1 MASVSASAL
10 SNEASFVEALSEFS
24 VVRSRIAY
32 NCGAGRRR
40 APRRAA
46 APAAAPAAQRAA
58 PASPAATAAAATS
71 SESCG
76 AAAAQPAPA
85 SAPTPP
91 RDLWGG
97 VAQLVDRHF
106 APQAREAVSARFGE
120 LHYAGLRALNLEDID
135 DIAKTILRESLL
147 RK

>member
-1 MASVSASAL
+1 MASASASAL

-58 PASPAATAAAATS
+58 PAPPAATAAAATA

-76 AAAAQPAPA
+76 AAA
-85 SAPTPP
+85 APTPP

-135 DIAKTILRESLL
+135 DIAKTILRESRL